1 MQIYKNLY
9 LFSLILL
16 LSCNNSLNISQ
27 SYTYITGETMGT
39 TYNIKYNSKEN
50 FQKEIDLELKR
61 INNEVSTYIPGS
73 TISKFNTS
81 TSGITV
87 DSTDFFINLL
97 KAIEVYKLS
106 DGYYDVTVM
115 PLVNYWGFGY
125 TGHENVEKVDSNEIK
140 ELLKKVGSGMISI
153 VPKGKNN
160 FLIQKSNKEVQLDFS
175 SLAKGYGVDKIG
187 ELLAKKGVNDYMVEI
202 GGEVVSSGKS
212 PRGTEWVIGINTP
225 SETASPQD
233 VIIEV
238 EISGKAVATSG
249 NYRNYHE
256 NSGKKYGHTINP
268 KTGFPEQSN
277 LLSASIIANDCMTAD
292 ALATACMASGLE
304 KSKELIKK
312 LNNIEACFIYINDK
326 GEFQIYKTT
335 GFDKN

>member
-1 MQIYKNLY
+1 MRIYNLLY
-9 LFSLILL
+9 LFSIILL
-16 LSCNNSLNISQ
+16 FSCNNSVNTSQ
-27 SYTYITGETMGT
+27 LYIYVTGETMGT
-39 TYNIKYNSKEN
+39 TYNIKYKGKEN
-50 FQKEIDLELKR
+50 FQKEIDVELKR
-61 INNEVSTYIPGS
+61 INNEVSTYIPSS
-73 TISKFNTS
+73 TISKFNAS
-81 TSGITV
+81 SSGIFV
-87 DSTDFFINLL
+87 DSTDFYINLV
-97 KAIEVYKLS
+97 KALDVYKLS
-106 DGYYDVTVM
+106 NGYYDVTVM

-125 TGHENVEKVDSNEIK
+125 TGHQDVEKIDSNEIK
-140 ELLKKVGSGMISI
+140 ELLKEVGSDMISI

-187 ELLAKKGVNDYMVEI
+187 KLLAKKGINDYMVEI

-225 SETASPQD
+225 SENASPQD

-268 KTGFPEQSN
+268 KTGFPERSN

-312 LNNIEACFIYINDK
+312 LNNIEACFIYTNDND
-326 GEFQIYKTT
+326 EFQVYKTT